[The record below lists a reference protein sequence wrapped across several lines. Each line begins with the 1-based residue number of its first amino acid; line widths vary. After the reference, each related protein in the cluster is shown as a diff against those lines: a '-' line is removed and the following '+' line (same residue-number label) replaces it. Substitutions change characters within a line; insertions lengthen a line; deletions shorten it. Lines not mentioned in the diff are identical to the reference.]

1 MYVVRPQ
8 CFLPIIQILRDV
20 ARRTIEDR
28 KALIAERNKNI
39 DITNFEEELISF
51 KTRFGQNIL
60 NSQKKF
66 QEAIDAID
74 KSIKDLVKVKEALN
88 LSIKHL
94 GAADNKLED
103 LTIRKL
109 TRNNPTMK
117 GLFEEARALKE
128 KTEAEEVEGELD

>member
-1 MYVVRPQ
+1 M
-8 CFLPIIQILRDV
+8 
-20 ARRTIEDR
+20 
-28 KALIAERNKNI
+28 
-39 DITNFEEELISF
+39 
-51 KTRFGQNIL
+51 
-60 NSQKKF
+60 
-66 QEAIDAID
+66 
-74 KSIKDLVKVKEALN
+74 N

>member
-1 MYVVRPQ
+1 MVRPQ
-8 CFLPIIQILRDV
+8 CFLHIIKILRDV

-28 KALIAERNKNI
+28 RALIVERNKNI
-39 DITNFEEELISF
+39 DITNFEEELMSF
-51 KTRFGQNIL
+51 KARFGQNIF
-60 NSQKKF
+60 NSQNKF
-66 QEAIDAID
+66 QKAIDAID